1 MFKSILVPLDLDEPE
16 SWKKALP
23 VAQALASSENALL
36 SLGTVIS
43 DWDAARNAQ
52 WSPPGLRRMIDEAE
66 RQLRKIASAAGCESH
81 DVHATIGAVG
91 AGIIELAMQVEA
103 DLIVL
108 ASHKPGVKDYLIGA
122 NALHVVR
129 HAPCSVFVVR
139 E

>member
-1 MFKSILVPLDLDEPE
+1 MFKSILVPLDLDEPG

-23 VAQALASSENALL
+23 VAQDLTKSGDARL

-43 DWDAARNAQ
+43 DWDATRNAQ
-52 WSPPGLRRMIDEAE
+52 WSPIGLRRMIGEAE
-66 RQLRKIASAAGCESH
+66 RKLRKIAEAAGSEPH
-81 DVHATIGAVG
+81 GVHATIGAVG
-91 AGIIELAMQVEA
+91 AGIIEIAMQVEA

-108 ASHKPGVKDYLIGA
+108 ASHKPGMRDHLIGA